1 MNLRFDPG
9 VTAMNGPWTLP
20 PLALPP
26 PPRHTLLSSLY
37 LEWSFLSFLSAIS
50 STGGGGIIFLYFIS
64 FF

>member
-9 VTAMNGPWTLP
+9 VTAMSGPWTLP
-20 PLALPP
+20 PLVLPT

-37 LEWSFLSFLSAIS
+37 QEWSFLSLLSAIS